1 VLNPAAWV
9 NPAPGEFGT
18 ATYYDNYRYQ
28 RRPVENL
35 ALGRLFPIRER
46 ASFNIRI
53 EFTNVFNRTEVNN
66 PSSSN
71 PLQAQT
77 RVNSNP
83 NSQTTAG
90 FGYINTLG
98 TTFAAPRQG
107 QIVAR
112 FTF

>member
-1 VLNPAAWV
+1 
-9 NPAPGEFGT
+9 
-18 ATYYDNYRYQ
+18 
-28 RRPVENL
+28 
-35 ALGRLFPIRER
+35 
-46 ASFNIRI
+46 
-53 EFTNVFNRTEVNN
+53 VNN